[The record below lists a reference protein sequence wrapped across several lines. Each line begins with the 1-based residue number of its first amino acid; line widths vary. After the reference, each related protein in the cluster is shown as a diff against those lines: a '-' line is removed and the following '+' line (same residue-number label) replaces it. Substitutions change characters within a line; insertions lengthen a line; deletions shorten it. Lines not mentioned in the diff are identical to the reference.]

1 MNKVK
6 WSDAVKA
13 FGKGRLKKGTTDYDE
28 CKKLFETMK
37 QESKKEIIVEEVKEV
52 VEEVKE
58 IVEEKKDCVEKKNR
72 KSVIELLKFLKD
84 NKN

>member
-13 FGKGRLKKGTTDYDE
+13 FGKGRLKKGTTEYDE
-28 CKKLFETMK
+28 CKKLFEDMK
-37 QESKKEIIVEEVKEV
+37 QKSKKEIIVEEVKQ
-52 VEEVKE
+52 
-58 IVEEKKDCVEKKNR
+58 IVEEEKKEILEEKKNR